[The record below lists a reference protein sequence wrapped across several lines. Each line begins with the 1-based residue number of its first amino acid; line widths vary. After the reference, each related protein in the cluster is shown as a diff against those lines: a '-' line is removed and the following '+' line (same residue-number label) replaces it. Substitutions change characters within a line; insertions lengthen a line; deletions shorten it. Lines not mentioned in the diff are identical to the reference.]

1 MPRAFDEDEKEAIRA
16 AMKVA
21 GLRHFERAGVRA
33 ARVDDICRDVG
44 IAKGSFYAFY
54 PSKEELFMAIVEERE
69 DQHQAD
75 MLEFLGTRKGT
86 ARGRA
91 GGFFDLILKKM
102 DSDPVLNLVLAAGE
116 IPHLVRKLGAER
128 FAAGQVKDRAFA
140 EEAVRRWRAN
150 DGPKVSANDLLGL
163 MTITLSVASQ
173 RRQMTAEQFGP
184 AVALLRELFVERLV
198 GARS

>member
-1 MPRAFDEDEKEAIRA
+1 MPRAFDDAEKGAIRA

-21 GLRHFERAGVRA
+21 GLKHFERAGVRA
-33 ARVDDICRDVG
+33 ARIDDICREVG

-91 GGFFDLILKKM
+91 GGFFDLILKKIE
-102 DSDPVLNLVLAAGE
+102 SDPVLNLVLAAGE
-116 IPHLVRKLGAER
+116 IPHLVRKLGPER
-128 FAAGQVKDRAFA
+128 FAAGQAKDRAFA
-140 EEAVRRWRAN
+140 AEAVQRWRAA
-150 DGPKVSANDLLGL
+150 DGPKVNASDLLGL

-173 RRQMTAEQFGP
+173 RRQMTPAQFEP
-184 AVALLRELFVERLV
+184 AVALLRELFVERLA

>member
-16 AMKVA
+16 AMKLA
-21 GLRHFERAGVRA
+21 GLRHFERAGVRG
-33 ARVDDICRDVG
+33 ARVDDICREVG

-116 IPHLVRKLGAER
+116 IPHLVRKLGPER

-150 DGPKVSANDLLGL
+150 DGPKISANDLLGL

-173 RRQMTAEQFGP
+173 RRQMTPEQFGP

-198 GARS
+198 GAQS